1 MLLRVDY
8 NSNPNIGILA
18 AANDSVA
25 VVPRDAPES
34 FVEAARKALTV
45 EVVRTNLCRTSL
57 IGAML
62 AINNHGAV
70 VSNHA
75 ERSEVEALES
85 AGLSVAVVNE
95 KHNALGNLILASD
108 EGALVFK
115 GLRKATKRAV
125 KEVMGCEVTE
135 VTSLGRFRT
144 VGSIGV
150 ATQRGALLH
159 PSLGEAELEL
169 VEEALGVKAEIGTVN
184 MGVGFVKTGIVVN
197 SKGALLGSATTGPEI
212 MRIQETFELM

>member
-18 AANDSVA
+18 VANDSIA
-25 VVPRDAPES
+25 VVPRDAPEE
-34 FVEAARKALTV
+34 FVEAAGRALEV
-45 EVVRTNLCRTSL
+45 DVVRSNICGTSL

-62 AINNHGAV
+62 AINNRGAV
-70 VSNHA
+70 VSDLA
-75 ERSEVEALES
+75 REEEVRELRN
-85 AGLSVAVVNE
+85 AGIEVAVVKE
-95 KHNALGNLILASD
+95 RHNALGNLILASD

-125 KEVMGCEVTE
+125 EEVMGCRVVE

-150 ATQRGALLH
+150 ATQKGALFH

-169 VEEALGVKAEIGTVN
+169 AEEALGVRAEIGTVN

-212 MRIQETFELM
+212 MRIQEAFELV